1 MLVDIAVKFTY
12 RSHKLLRDACGKAG
26 HSSGLPRRQAK
37 PAQLFVVIRTLSPGA
52 QKPDPTTIRA
62 NPLRPSPE
70 NRPVEYGQPI
80 ETEPICLIRR
90 GKDAGPGEMVHLDH
104 RTKTR
109 GAHPGRGL
117 TIQPTTFRREGEAI
131 QHREVKTRAGVT
143 TRALFRCHDREV

>member
-104 RTKTR
+104 RTKNSRRSSRAWFDHSADHVPPRRR
-109 GAHPGRGL
+109 GHPTPRS
-117 TIQPTTFRREGEAI
+117 QNEGW
-131 QHREVKTRAGVT
+131 R
-143 TRALFRCHDREV
+143 HDQGSISLP